1 MAQAER
7 VVILLP
13 NEVKKQLKQKADE
26 KNLSMSTY
34 VKLLVTEDLR
44 NEKKWEKGI
53 WAHKKS
59 ESNGIG
65 VPLPHTVMNS
75 VQLR

>member
-1 MAQAER
+1 MILSINLGELKSMAQAER

-44 NEKKWEKGI
+44 NEKK
-53 WAHKKS
+53 
-59 ESNGIG
+59 
-65 VPLPHTVMNS
+65 
-75 VQLR
+75 

>member
-44 NEKKWEKGI
+44 K
-53 WAHKKS
+53 
-59 ESNGIG
+59 
-65 VPLPHTVMNS
+65 
-75 VQLR
+75 

>member
-1 MAQAER
+1 MILSINLRELKSMAQAER

-44 NEKKWEKGI
+44 NEKK
-53 WAHKKS
+53 
-59 ESNGIG
+59 
-65 VPLPHTVMNS
+65 
-75 VQLR
+75 

>member
-1 MAQAER
+1 MILSINLGELKSMAQAER

-34 VKLLVTEDLR
+34 VKLLITEDLR
-44 NEKKWEKGI
+44 NEKK
-53 WAHKKS
+53 
-59 ESNGIG
+59 
-65 VPLPHTVMNS
+65 
-75 VQLR
+75 

>member
-1 MAQAER
+1 MMLSIELGELKSMAQAER

-44 NEKKWEKGI
+44 KEKK
-53 WAHKKS
+53 
-59 ESNGIG
+59 
-65 VPLPHTVMNS
+65 
-75 VQLR
+75 

>member
-1 MAQAER
+1 MLSIELGELKSMAQAER

-44 NEKKWEKGI
+44 KEKK
-53 WAHKKS
+53 
-59 ESNGIG
+59 
-65 VPLPHTVMNS
+65 
-75 VQLR
+75 

>member
-1 MAQAER
+1 MILSINFGELKSMAQAER

-44 NEKKWEKGI
+44 NEKK
-53 WAHKKS
+53 
-59 ESNGIG
+59 
-65 VPLPHTVMNS
+65 
-75 VQLR
+75 

>member
-44 NEKKWEKGI
+44 NEKK
-53 WAHKKS
+53 
-59 ESNGIG
+59 
-65 VPLPHTVMNS
+65 
-75 VQLR
+75 

>member
-1 MAQAER
+1 MARAER

-44 NEKKWEKGI
+44 NEKK
-53 WAHKKS
+53 
-59 ESNGIG
+59 
-65 VPLPHTVMNS
+65 
-75 VQLR
+75 